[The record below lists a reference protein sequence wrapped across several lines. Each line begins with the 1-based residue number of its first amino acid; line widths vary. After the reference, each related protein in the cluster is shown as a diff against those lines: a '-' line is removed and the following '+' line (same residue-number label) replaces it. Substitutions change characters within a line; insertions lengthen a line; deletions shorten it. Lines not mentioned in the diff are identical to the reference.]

1 MIQRIAMWQQRRR
14 EARLRDA
21 FPEIED
27 QKMRRMHRAVASLP
41 ALHHEVF
48 RLARFE
54 DLTTDEIAVRLGLSK
69 RQARRHFVYALV
81 MLVRSMERQER
92 EGW

>member
-1 MIQRIAMWQQRRR
+1 MIQRIAMWQQRRK

-21 FPEIED
+21 FQEIED
-27 QKMRRMHRAVASLP
+27 PTMRRMHRAVASLP
-41 ALHHEVF
+41 ALHREVF
-48 RLARFE
+48 RLARAE
-54 DLTTDEIAVRLGLSK
+54 DLSTEEIAGRLGLSK

-81 MLVRSMERQER
+81 MLMRSMDRQEQ

>member
-1 MIQRIAMWQQRRR
+1 MIQRIALWHQHIR

-27 QKMRRMHRAVASLP
+27 PKLRRLHRAVASLP
-41 ALHHEVF
+41 ALHREVF
-48 RLARFE
+48 QLARFE

-69 RQARRHFVYALV
+69 RQAHRHFVYAIV
-81 MLVRSMERQER
+81 MLTRSMERQER
-92 EGW
+92 KGW

>member
-1 MIQRIAMWQQRRR
+1 MIQRIALWHQRIR

-27 QKMRRMHRAVASLP
+27 PKMRRMHRAVASLP
-41 ALHHEVF
+41 DLHHEVF

-54 DLTTDEIAVRLGLSK
+54 DLTTEEIATRLGLSK
-69 RQARRHFVYALV
+69 RQARRHFQYALV
-81 MLVRSMERQER
+81 MLTRSMERQEQL
-92 EGW
+92 GW

>member
-1 MIQRIAMWQQRRR
+1 MIQRIALWQQRRR
-14 EARLRDA
+14 EARLRHA

-27 QKMRRMHRAVASLP
+27 SKMRRMHRAVASLP

-48 RLARFE
+48 RLARVE

-92 EGW
+92 DGW

>member
-1 MIQRIAMWQQRRR
+1 MIQRIAIWHQRIR

-21 FPEIED
+21 FPEVED
-27 QKMRRMHRAVASLP
+27 PHLRRMHRAVASLP
-41 ALHHEVF
+41 GLHHEVF

-54 DLTTDEIAVRLGLSK
+54 GLTTDDIAARLGLSK
-69 RQARRHFVYALV
+69 RQAHRHFVYALL

>member
-1 MIQRIAMWQQRRR
+1 MIQRIAVWCLRRK

-27 QKMRRMHRAVASLP
+27 QRMRRMHRAVASLP
-41 ALHHEVF
+41 ALHREVF
-48 RLARFE
+48 LLARFE
-54 DLTTDEIAVRLGLSK
+54 DLTTDEIAVRLGLSR
-69 RQARRHFVYALV
+69 RQARKHFVYALV
-81 MLVRSMERQER
+81 MLVRSMDRQDR